1 MVEVA
6 PVATNLN
13 QGAAC
18 AVASRQ
24 RQKEILSAAMIPRF
38 RDGDVSVL
46 EITFRVWE
54 ENRIYVWRLMPV
66 FDSLL

>member
-1 MVEVA
+1 MIGVA

-38 RDGDVSVL
+38 RDGDVSVP
-46 EITFRVWE
+46 EIAFRVLE
-54 ENRIYVWRLMPV
+54 EIYACI
-66 FDSLL
+66 

>member
-46 EITFRVWE
+46 EIAFRV
-54 ENRIYVWRLMPV
+54 
-66 FDSLL
+66 